1 MEPHR
6 YDPGKARQ
14 LLKEAGYPNGF
25 DAGEMVG
32 TVQFGFTAEAVLNYF
47 REVGI
52 RARFRTM
59 ERAAYLAAQRDKK
72 LKNLLFCG
80 AGGYGNAATR
90 IENYL
95 ISTGSFAYGA
105 VPDIDDLFAQQAR
118 ETDRAKRQALL
129 HRIQQLAAERVL
141 YIPLYALSFHN
152 GVGPRVQES
161 SLGRI
166 PLHYY
171 TAPFEDIRLKGQ

>member
-1 MEPHR
+1 
-6 YDPGKARQ
+6 
-14 LLKEAGYPNGF
+14 GF
-25 DAGEMVG
+25 DAGELIG
-32 TVQFGFTAEAVLNYF
+32 TVQFSNTAEAVLGF
-47 REVGI
+47 FSAVGI

-59 ERAAYLAAQRDKK
+59 ERAAYLAGWKDRK

-90 IENYL
+90 IENYFVT
-95 ISTGSFAYGA
+95 SGTYAPSSQP
-105 VPDIDDLFAQQAR
+105 VIDALSRQQAR
-118 ETDRAKRQALL
+118 ELDRGTRRALL
-129 HRIQQLAAERVL
+129 HRFQTLPAARVL
-141 YIPLYALSFHN
+141 FLPIYALYFNN

-171 TAPFEDIRLKGQ
+171 TAPFEDIRLR